1 VERILSLDVNA
12 MPVPHDSGP
21 QIGQYWRRSHRPV
34 SFEFQDLATIGLLIA
49 LEGLLSADN
58 ALVMAIMVLGL
69 PRHQHHKAL
78 RYGLIGGFAFRTA
91 ATLLAAYLIAVAWV
105 KLLGGLYLLYLS
117 VVHFK
122 NRTSGAHGGAPPK
135 ALPAFGLS
143 AFWATVVRV
152 ELVNLAF
159 SIDSIL
165 VAVAMSR
172 KTWVVVLGGI
182 LGIVAMRI
190 VAGQLIELIRRYPA
204 IVDGA
209 FVIIAWVGFK
219 LLAEYA
225 HQLHWIAWEIPKSL
239 SLGLIAVIFVVS
251 YLYARSRGPEPPEAP
266 LPDA

>member
-1 VERILSLDVNA
+1 MTAN
-12 MPVPHDSGP
+12 P
-21 QIGQYWRRSHRPV
+21 RSANTGSALKPV
-34 SFEFQDLATIGLLIA
+34 SLEFQDLVTIGLLVG

-69 PRHQHHKAL
+69 PRAEHHKAL
-78 RYGLIGGFAFRTA
+78 RYGLIGGFAFRIL
-91 ATLLAAYLIAVAWV
+91 ATLLAAYLISVAWV
-105 KLLGGLYLLYLS
+105 KLLGGLYLLYLT
-117 VVHFK
+117 VVHFSH
-122 NRTSGAHGGAPPK
+122 RASGGHNEPPK
-135 ALPAFGLS
+135 ARPAFGLS

-152 ELVNLAF
+152 EVVNLAF

-190 VAGQLIELIRRYPA
+190 VAGRLIELIRRYPA

-209 FVIIAWVGFK
+209 FIIIAWVGFK

-225 HQLHWIAWEIPKSL
+225 HQMHWIGWEIPKGI
-239 SLGLIAVIFVVS
+239 SLGLIGVIFLGS
-251 YLYARSRGPEPPEAP
+251 YLYARARGPRDSSDPSAP
-266 LPDA
+266 AE